1 LEVIMLTRRTV
12 LSACALCVAIP
23 TAASASAAT
32 DALKAKG
39 PHGITTTTEPQ
50 DASGANAHP
59 GDVSRRDGMSD
70 WRPAVISE
78 AALLAA
84 LALGSA
90 LLLTARRRAPSLGT

>member
-12 LSACALCVAIP
+12 MSAGALCVAIP

-32 DALKAKG
+32 DAPKANG
-39 PHGITTTTEPQ
+39 PYGITTTEPQ
-50 DASGANAHP
+50 DTSGAKAHAA
-59 GDVSRRDGMSD
+59 DLSRRDGMSD
-70 WRPAVISE
+70 RRTAISE

-90 LLLTARRRAPSLGT
+90 LLLTARRRAPGLGT

>member
-1 LEVIMLTRRTV
+1 MLTRCTV
-12 LSACALCVAIP
+12 MSACALCVAIP
-23 TAASASAAT
+23 AAASASAAT

-50 DASGANAHP
+50 DASGANAHA

-90 LLLTARRRAPSLGT
+90 LLLTARRRAPGLGT